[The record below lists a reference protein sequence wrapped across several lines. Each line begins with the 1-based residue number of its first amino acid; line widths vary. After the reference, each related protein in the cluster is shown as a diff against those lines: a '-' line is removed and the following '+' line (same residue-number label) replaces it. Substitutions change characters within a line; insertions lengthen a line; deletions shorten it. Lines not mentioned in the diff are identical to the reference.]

1 MSIWCWVFSAS
12 VVLGRWWHAAASFPL
27 FDPYLQF
34 LKMLC
39 WGGSSQTQFNCKYKV
54 SLYTFKALLDSTCSL
69 EYPSS
74 ADESSKILVKHLFL
88 LPVQQGSRRYFHHHN
103 TLHSARV
110 RWTVHDCSQEPCGKI
125 NAWTY
130 PQSLQQCLLQ
140 WDKQVRL
147 HLQMWSVSKYRGVKE
162 NWLGNGL
169 SGLIV
174 PELSALKLNYC
185 LVTSSW

>member
-1 MSIWCWVFSAS
+1 MVLFTFYWRQKWGMESWKASIVVKHQLTLSTEFVKSDLFPFS
-12 VVLGRWWHAAASFPL
+12 PL
-27 FDPYLQF
+27 TY
-34 LKMLC
+34 
-39 WGGSSQTQFNCKYKV
+39 V